1 MHLSIYGCEL
11 IKHAGV
17 MLHCPEL
24 CVATAKMYFQ
34 KFYRRKEHREKYSP
48 FFVSMT
54 CIYLATKVDEEKRRH
69 RDVLNVFDRILKK
82 KRAGKTAGIIRKD
95 LKCIDPYSERYRN
108 WRIKMMKMELVLL
121 RALGYN
127 LLQRHPHDLILQYLN
142 FYVVQI

>member
-1 MHLSIYGCEL
+1 MSFEVNSAPDVDVEESPPDKNGIQNEDKSINEKNNHNALNTITESPPVKIVEVDDKHMHLSIYGCEL

-24 CVATAKMYFQ
+24 CVATAKTYFQ

-69 RDVLNVFDRILKK
+69 RR
-82 KRAGKTAGIIRKD
+82 
-95 LKCIDPYSERYRN
+95 
-108 WRIKMMKMELVLL
+108 
-121 RALGYN
+121 
-127 LLQRHPHDLILQYLN
+127 
-142 FYVVQI
+142 